1 LGFIE
6 QATLFLLATVL
17 LVPVFKRVGL
27 GAVLGYLAAGI
38 LIGPSTLALVDDVE
52 QILHFAELGVVLL
65 LFVIGLELRPRRLW
79 VMRKSILGLGG
90 LQVLVT
96 TAVLTPLIRLL
107 GLELGEALIV
117 GFILSLSST
126 AFALQLLGEKQEL
139 ATRHGRAAFSVL
151 LFQDMAVIPALA
163 LIPLAGAGD
172 MDSHAL
178 SLLDVGEVVVI
189 VGAMI
194 LGGRYVLYH
203 VFRWITQTR
212 VQEVFT
218 AMALL
223 TVVGTA
229 VLMETAGLSMA
240 LGAFLAGVLLAES
253 EYRHALEADIDPFK
267 GILLGLFFISVG
279 MSLNLQEIHG
289 QWGFVIALVL
299 ALLAVKFSVLA
310 VLGRIGGLS
319 WDHTL
324 KLAGVLPQG
333 GEFAFVLLGVTVSAG
348 LIARETSDLLVVVVI
363 LSMAATPLVYL
374 LVNQLLHP
382 PQIETDFDEIQSSDS
397 PVIIAGFGRVGQI
410 VARIL
415 RAKKIP
421 FTALDVSSEHVDFVR
436 RFGNK
441 IYYGDASRLDMLRA
455 ANAENAKLFVLAI
468 DDVETS
474 IRTARLVREHF
485 PHLKILARARNR
497 KHAYRLMDIG
507 GVTVWREVF
516 YSSLRITEG
525 VLKALGLP
533 DSEVRQAVS
542 TFEQH
547 DTQRLRRDHDSHTDE
562 EKMMYL
568 ARESAKELEEL
579 FDRDAESDE
588 PAGR

>member
-1 LGFIE
+1 MGFIE
-6 QATLFLLATVL
+6 QATLFLLAAVL

-79 VMRKSILGLGG
+79 VMRKSIVGLGG
-90 LQVLVT
+90 LQVLAT

-107 GLELGEALIV
+107 GLGVAEALIV

-163 LIPLAGAGD
+163 LIPLAGAAD
-172 MDSHAL
+172 MDSHAF

-203 VFRWITQTR
+203 VFRWIAQTR

-289 QWGFVIALVL
+289 QWGLVIALVL
-299 ALLAVKFSVLA
+299 ALLTVKFAVLA
-310 VLGRIGGLS
+310 ALGRISGLS
-319 WDHTL
+319 WDHAL

-333 GEFAFVLLGVTVSAG
+333 GEFAFVLFGATVSVG

-374 LVNQLLHP
+374 LVNQLLRP
-382 PQIETDFDEIQSSDS
+382 PPMETDFDQIQSSDS

-455 ANAENAKLFVLAI
+455 ANAENAALFVLAI

-533 DSEVRQAVS
+533 DREVRQAVS

-547 DTQRLRRDHDSHTDE
+547 DTRRLRRDHDSHTDE
-562 EKMMYL
+562 ERMMYL

-579 FDRDAESDE
+579 FDRDVESDDQ
-588 PAGR
+588 PGR